1 MKVLD
6 LGWTIMLIEI
16 YAKSLPSSLL
26 ARLGSWSW
34 SLLLVLVRHQWHWSA
49 VTITHPASGL
59 ADWPQT
65 PASHWLP
72 VSTLTS
78 DWFPLTGHL
87 TSGPWTEAVCD
98 TVVARYIWKKSKSS
112 GVRFLWLEGREESF
126 CLKFF
131 FFFPSLVA
139 RVTSGQWSCG
149 AECGVWRPGFPRNV
163 KWGTDPGSLHHLATW
178 WHQQLGIVMMLMTG
192 ALVTAMPPHTGHWR
206 VSSSGRSLASVSGY
220 QPRPLEHFTCVH
232 FSWHKAQH
240 CMTSCASG
248 ILYEDQGQSVTNDH
262 SGHQCGKLLLL
273 KVGRERE
280 RREADPLLDFA
291 ISRLSAPVSSDSWP
305 VSVAPSPSA
314 TVCPSSATGA
324 TIWPWTSAL
333 HPGSV

>member
-1 MKVLD
+1 
-6 LGWTIMLIEI
+6 
-16 YAKSLPSSLL
+16 
-26 ARLGSWSW
+26 
-34 SLLLVLVRHQWHWSA
+34 
-49 VTITHPASGL
+49 
-59 ADWPQT
+59 
-65 PASHWLP
+65 
-72 VSTLTS
+72 
-78 DWFPLTGHL
+78 
-87 TSGPWTEAVCD
+87 
-98 TVVARYIWKKSKSS
+98 
-112 GVRFLWLEGREESF
+112 
-126 CLKFF
+126 
-131 FFFPSLVA
+131 
-139 RVTSGQWSCG
+139 
-149 AECGVWRPGFPRNV
+149 
-163 KWGTDPGSLHHLATW
+163 
-178 WHQQLGIVMMLMTG
+178 MMLMTG
-192 ALVTAMPPHTGHWR
+192 ALVTAMPPHSGHWR
-206 VSSSGRSLASVSGY
+206 VSSSGRSLASVSGH

-262 SGHQCGKLLLL
+262 PGHQCGKLLLL